1 MHLKPSAF
9 PFKTLAAA
17 SMIAASLF
25 AAGCDTT
32 DSKETTTT
40 PTDTTKAADSTIVI
54 MSPATAGT
62 YKLSEKFKMVVKCD
76 YSKFA
81 SGLNFQLSKDSA
93 KTWELIVS
101 KVRKEGIEKDT
112 LEWDP
117 INDLP
122 GDVPVGKPVKIRVI
136 DYNKTHFAISKDF
149 TFTN

>member
-1 MHLKPSAF
+1 MHLKSSAF
-9 PFKTLAAA
+9 SLKTIA
-17 SMIAASLF
+17 SASLIAASLF

-32 DSKETTTT
+32 DSKEPTTTDPT
-40 PTDTTKAADSTIVI
+40 PTDSTIRIV
-54 MSPATAGT
+54 SPAVAGT
-62 YKLSEKFKMVVKCD
+62 YKLSEKFTMVVNCD
-76 YSKFA
+76 YSKFS
-81 SGLNFQLSKDSA
+81 SGLNFQLSKDTA

-101 KVRKEGIEKDT
+101 KVRKEGTALDT

-149 TFTN
+149 VFTN

>member
-1 MHLKPSAF
+1 MHPKPSSV
-9 PFKTLAAA
+9 PFKALAAA

-32 DSKETTTT
+32 DSKDPAPSNTDET
-40 PTDTTKAADSTIVI
+40 IQI
-54 MSPATAGT
+54 ISPAAAGS
-62 YKLSEKFKMVVKCD
+62 YKLSDKFKMVVKCD
-76 YSKFA
+76 YSKFS
-81 SGLNFQLSKDSA
+81 SGLNFQLSKDTA

-101 KVRKEGIEKDT
+101 KVRKEGIAQDT